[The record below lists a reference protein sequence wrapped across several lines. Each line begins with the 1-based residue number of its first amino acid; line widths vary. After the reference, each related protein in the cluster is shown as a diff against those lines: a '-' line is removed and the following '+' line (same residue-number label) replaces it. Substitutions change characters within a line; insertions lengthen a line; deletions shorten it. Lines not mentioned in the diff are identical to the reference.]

1 MVGLSRVLD
10 DSPEP
15 TQHSWTNTFDGS
27 VTSLNLQ
34 NPTPAGRV
42 AGSILKNSIYPTCP
56 TKPQKEG
63 RNPTTFG
70 LFSFDPATFG
80 LPLLR
85 ST

>member
-10 DSPEP
+10 DLSEL
-15 TQHSWTNTFDGS
+15 TRHSWTNTFDGL
-27 VTSLNLQ
+27 VTSPNLQ
-34 NPTPAGRV
+34 NPTPTSRV

-70 LFSFDPATFG
+70 LLSFDPATFG